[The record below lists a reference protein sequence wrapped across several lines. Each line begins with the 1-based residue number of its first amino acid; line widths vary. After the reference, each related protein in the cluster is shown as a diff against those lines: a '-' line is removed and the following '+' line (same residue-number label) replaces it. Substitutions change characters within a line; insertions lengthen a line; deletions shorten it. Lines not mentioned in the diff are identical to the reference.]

1 VNYERDIGEQQPRN
15 AQVMK
20 LLGMEGM
27 AVIKFELHCA
37 FDKVPTVDATFYPND
52 APPLPENEVTQTF
65 ELTLKD

>member
-1 VNYERDIGEQQPRN
+1 MSEILANNSP
-15 AQVMK
+15 AMLQVMK